1 VLQGSHVV
9 LRPPRPSDIDELERI
24 FATPEVSAWWVG
36 IDRAAIQSDLLDGTD
51 QRVTVYVIEVEG
63 RVVGIVQSDEEADE
77 EYRQAGL
84 DIAVDPAWHGTGVAL
99 DALRTLAA
107 HLLETQHH
115 HHLTIDPAAANGRA
129 IAAYAKLG
137 FRPVGVLRENE
148 RGADGRFHDTL
159 LMDLLHGELR

>member
-1 VLQGSHVV
+1 MLQGSHVV

-36 IDRAAIQSDLLDGTD
+36 MDRAAIESELLDGTD
-51 QRVTVYVIEVEG
+51 EHVTVYAIDVDG
-63 RVVGIVQSDEEADE
+63 QVVGIVQSAEEPDE

-84 DIAVDPAWHGTGVAL
+84 DIAVDPGWHGTGVAL

-107 HLLETQHH
+107 HLLEARDH

-129 IAAYAKLG
+129 IAAYTKLG

-148 RGADGRFHDTL
+148 RGADGSYHDTL

>member
-9 LRPPRPSDIDELERI
+9 LRPLRASDIDELERI

-36 IDRAAIQSDLLDGTD
+36 IDRASIQAELLDGAD
-51 QRVTVYVIEVEG
+51 ERVTVYAIDVG
-63 RVVGIVQSDEEADE
+63 GQVVGIVQSDEEPDE

-84 DIAVDPAWHGTGVAL
+84 DIAVAPEWHGTGVAL

-107 HLLETQHH
+107 HLFETRHH

-129 IAAYAKLG
+129 IAAYTKLG

-148 RGADGRFHDTL
+148 RGADGSYHDTL